1 VNFALYKQMM
11 KINAKGMLN
20 YALGSAFYIILLTW
34 LYPTITT
41 NANLDEIFKSMPE
54 AVKNMFGMQAGFGTY
69 EAFISGEYYGLMYL
83 IILAVFSVALATKLI
98 AKLVDQG
105 SMAYL
110 LSTPTT
116 RVKVAITQASVLV
129 TGLLLITIVTTF
141 AGFLGHAWFLDE
153 SSAIQTSRFIRLN
166 IVAFLLFF
174 AISGIAFLV
183 SSLSNDEKK
192 AMGIS
197 GMITFLFF
205 SLDLIGKLSDKLS
218 WLRNFSIF
226 SLFRPSAIVNGQV
239 NFSGV
244 TIILLAIG
252 FAGFTTGVVAFKKRD
267 LPL

>member
-1 VNFALYKQMM
+1 MM
-11 KINAKGMLN
+11 KINAKGMMN

-34 LYPTITT
+34 LYPTIAT
-41 NANLDEIFKSMPE
+41 NANFDEMLQSMPE
-54 AVKNMFGMQAGFGTY
+54 VLKNMFGMQAGFGTY
-69 EAFISGEYYGLMYL
+69 EAFISAEYYGLMYL
-83 IILAVFSVALATKLI
+83 IILAIFSVALSTKLI

-116 RVKVAITQASVLV
+116 RVKVATTQAAVLV
-129 TGLLLITIVTTF
+129 TGLLLIAVVTTV
-141 AGFLGHAWFLDE
+141 AGFLGNAWFLDE
-153 SSAIQTSRFIRLN
+153 SSAIHTSRFIQLN
-166 IVAFLLFF
+166 IVALLLFF

-197 GMITFLFF
+197 GMITFLSF

-226 SLFRPSAIVNGQV
+226 SLFRPGEIVNGDV
-239 NFSGV
+239 NFSAV
-244 TIILLAIG
+244 TIILLTIGIAG
-252 FAGFTTGVVAFKKRD
+252 FATGIVGFKKRD